1 MAETAVDRIAL
12 TNEEIASDFALIDP
26 YNIDPGARI
35 RPVRNEGVQE
45 VLRSVLE
52 SGIWSTSH
60 TIIVYRDPD
69 KAEDALPPRYMCV
82 DGMHRVRAIRQLAA
96 DNFSGWPEGWYDAST
111 GKLSIGCQVLR
122 KPLPPKKLIHYAIM
136 LNDQTQSVVRTSYL
150 DTLMSID
157 AARSIAAR
165 ELPGKSVIDSAFK
178 RLIIQMTFTG
188 HRRLRP
194 ETIRKDITILHGLE
208 QDGAMALIMEIAERY
223 GHGWFTRNNVSI
235 LLKTECDKFL
245 LRVVKSWLDKSVI
258 GHPAFP
264 SDIPEEDFQKGK
276 AFMKVVKT
284 LPFYYSM
291 LCDIC
296 NAAHGTS
303 LPQPCCKGDERLLNA
318 MYSHIADAMLGK
330 GLETEPVLQ
339 MFTGENPTLEELI
352 RQHVE
357 RRTKALAPPTPPRL
371 STLPPPSSQLPV
383 QSPTL
388 QVAARAGDVSTPPTG
403 AAPSTSAAGVSIDG
417 APTSVDADVD
427 VISTRRSSEGRGP
440 IRVDDVDDDDSNE
453 EEGSDS
459 DAADSEDRAPFEPD
473 ENIQLEFAEL
483 EEVETGNSEI
493 GGMAPVL
500 TRQDAADS
508 GSGDG
513 AEQSSSSKDAEAGST
528 ADNDSGGDADG
539 HETRDVRRS
548 SRMRTAVEAFSPDEL
563 RAPKRRSFRRE
574 SSEAFDDDPAKP
586 AIVDGNSSQEEDD
599 PLVEGQRRVTPPSVI
614 PRESAIHRKFKL
626 GELDRLW
633 SCQVVPGGGST
644 RLFKIDFHVS
654 RLQSIGYCIIRDVFP
669 EHSADAGVSKA
680 IAMSRAD
687 VDELFGFFREAWNK
701 DGHLCCASADTVSF
715 DTIVNSHDVSQTT
728 LDSSKRRQTPR
739 ASIHQHLESY
749 HRRVFKLKLRLDA
762 VCALLLSELS
772 VESRTTCTYSIPR
785 TGARLLLSEPECP
798 LQPPHTDFPVRYTQ
812 SGAPVPD
819 PSYFLILTGSESASV
834 VVWPGSH
841 EVVAYFERTLEA
853 CRTHNFPPGT
863 LIKRRRDVD
872 EQENELCRSLP
883 SQRVAIP
890 PYSTFV
896 CRGDL
901 VHAGDAHGGAE
912 VAIRAHIHCTA
923 NKDIVYNNV
932 FMKPFSE

>member
-318 MYSHIADAMLGK
+318 MYSHIAEAMLGK

-357 RRTKALAPPTPPRL
+357 RRTKAL
-371 STLPPPSSQLPV
+371 SPPP
-383 QSPTL
+383 
-388 QVAARAGDVSTPPTG
+388 
-403 AAPSTSAAGVSIDG
+403 
-417 APTSVDADVD
+417 
-427 VISTRRSSEGRGP
+427 
-440 IRVDDVDDDDSNE
+440 
-453 EEGSDS
+453 
-459 DAADSEDRAPFEPD
+459 
-473 ENIQLEFAEL
+473 
-483 EEVETGNSEI
+483 
-493 GGMAPVL
+493 
-500 TRQDAADS
+500 
-508 GSGDG
+508 
-513 AEQSSSSKDAEAGST
+513 
-528 ADNDSGGDADG
+528 
-539 HETRDVRRS
+539 
-548 SRMRTAVEAFSPDEL
+548 L
-563 RAPKRRSFRRE
+563 RA
-574 SSEAFDDDPAKP
+574 
-586 AIVDGNSSQEEDD
+586 
-599 PLVEGQRRVTPPSVI
+599 
-614 PRESAIHRKFKL
+614 
-626 GELDRLW
+626 
-633 SCQVVPGGGST
+633 
-644 RLFKIDFHVS
+644 S
-654 RLQSIGYCIIRDVFP
+654 RPCRP
-669 EHSADAGVSKA
+669 
-680 IAMSRAD
+680 
-687 VDELFGFFREAWNK
+687 
-701 DGHLCCASADTVSF
+701 HLL
-715 DTIVNSHDVSQTT
+715 N
-728 LDSSKRRQTPR
+728 
-739 ASIHQHLESY
+739 
-749 HRRVFKLKLRLDA
+749 
-762 VCALLLSELS
+762 
-772 VESRTTCTYSIPR
+772 
-785 TGARLLLSEPECP
+785 
-798 LQPPHTDFPVRYTQ
+798 
-812 SGAPVPD
+812 
-819 PSYFLILTGSESASV
+819 
-834 VVWPGSH
+834 
-841 EVVAYFERTLEA
+841 
-853 CRTHNFPPGT
+853 
-863 LIKRRRDVD
+863 
-872 EQENELCRSLP
+872 CRSNLRRCKSPPEREMYPLP
-883 SQRVAIP
+883 LLVPLSLRP
-890 PYSTFV
+890 PLAF
-896 CRGDL
+896 
-901 VHAGDAHGGAE
+901 
-912 VAIRAHIHCTA
+912 I
-923 NKDIVYNNV
+923 
-932 FMKPFSE
+932 

>member
-96 DNFSGWPEGWYDAST
+96 DNFSGWPEGWYDASK

-194 ETIRKDITILHGLE
+194 ETMKDIAILHGLE
-208 QDGAMALIMEIAERY
+208 QDGEMALIMEIAERY
-223 GHGWFTRNNVSI
+223 DHGWFTRNNVSI

-245 LRVVKSWLDKSVI
+245 LRVVRSWLDKSVI

-276 AFMKVVKT
+276 AFMNVVKT

-388 QVAARAGDVSTPPTG
+388 QVAARAGDVSTPPT

-440 IRVDDVDDDDSNE
+440 IRVDDVDDDDSDE

-483 EEVETGNSEI
+483 EEVETGNFEI

-633 SCQVVPGGGST
+633 S
-644 RLFKIDFHVS
+644 R
-654 RLQSIGYCIIRDVFP
+654 
-669 EHSADAGVSKA
+669 
-680 IAMSRAD
+680 
-687 VDELFGFFREAWNK
+687 W
-701 DGHLCCASADTVSF
+701 
-715 DTIVNSHDVSQTT
+715 
-728 LDSSKRRQTPR
+728 
-739 ASIHQHLESY
+739 
-749 HRRVFKLKLRLDA
+749 
-762 VCALLLSELS
+762 
-772 VESRTTCTYSIPR
+772 
-785 TGARLLLSEPECP
+785 
-798 LQPPHTDFPVRYTQ
+798 FPV
-812 SGAPVPD
+812 
-819 PSYFLILTGSESASV
+819 
-834 VVWPGSH
+834 
-841 EVVAYFERTLEA
+841 
-853 CRTHNFPPGT
+853 
-863 LIKRRRDVD
+863 
-872 EQENELCRSLP
+872 
-883 SQRVAIP
+883 
-890 PYSTFV
+890 
-896 CRGDL
+896 
-901 VHAGDAHGGAE
+901 AE
-912 VAIRAHIHCTA
+912 VR
-923 NKDIVYNNV
+923 VY
-932 FMKPFSE
+932 SR

>member
-1 MAETAVDRIAL
+1 
-12 TNEEIASDFALIDP
+12 
-26 YNIDPGARI
+26 
-35 RPVRNEGVQE
+35 
-45 VLRSVLE
+45 
-52 SGIWSTSH
+52 
-60 TIIVYRDPD
+60 
-69 KAEDALPPRYMCV
+69 
-82 DGMHRVRAIRQLAA
+82 
-96 DNFSGWPEGWYDAST
+96 
-111 GKLSIGCQVLR
+111 
-122 KPLPPKKLIHYAIM
+122 
-136 LNDQTQSVVRTSYL
+136 
-150 DTLMSID
+150 
-157 AARSIAAR
+157 
-165 ELPGKSVIDSAFK
+165 
-178 RLIIQMTFTG
+178 
-188 HRRLRP
+188 
-194 ETIRKDITILHGLE
+194 
-208 QDGAMALIMEIAERY
+208 
-223 GHGWFTRNNVSI
+223 
-235 LLKTECDKFL
+235 
-245 LRVVKSWLDKSVI
+245 
-258 GHPAFP
+258 
-264 SDIPEEDFQKGK
+264 
-276 AFMKVVKT
+276 
-284 LPFYYSM
+284 
-291 LCDIC
+291 
-296 NAAHGTS
+296 
-303 LPQPCCKGDERLLNA
+303 
-318 MYSHIADAMLGK
+318 
-330 GLETEPVLQ
+330 
-339 MFTGENPTLEELI
+339 
-352 RQHVE
+352 
-357 RRTKALAPPTPPRL
+357 
-371 STLPPPSSQLPV
+371 
-383 QSPTL
+383 
-388 QVAARAGDVSTPPTG
+388 
-403 AAPSTSAAGVSIDG
+403 
-417 APTSVDADVD
+417 
-427 VISTRRSSEGRGP
+427 
-440 IRVDDVDDDDSNE
+440 
-453 EEGSDS
+453 
-459 DAADSEDRAPFEPD
+459 
-473 ENIQLEFAEL
+473 
-483 EEVETGNSEI
+483 
-493 GGMAPVL
+493 
-500 TRQDAADS
+500 
-508 GSGDG
+508 
-513 AEQSSSSKDAEAGST
+513 
-528 ADNDSGGDADG
+528 
-539 HETRDVRRS
+539 
-548 SRMRTAVEAFSPDEL
+548 MRTAVEAFSPDEL